1 MCNLKVH
8 FFSLY
13 EYFEYV
19 NRDNIYFFL
28 LLFCTNYL
36 SVARKMEV
44 LRSIGYLF
52 LLVVVLLSLEL
63 ESVDEISW

>member
-1 MCNLKVH
+1 M
-8 FFSLY
+8 
-13 EYFEYV
+13 
-19 NRDNIYFFL
+19 
-28 LLFCTNYL
+28 NYR
-36 SVARKMEV
+36 SAARKMEV